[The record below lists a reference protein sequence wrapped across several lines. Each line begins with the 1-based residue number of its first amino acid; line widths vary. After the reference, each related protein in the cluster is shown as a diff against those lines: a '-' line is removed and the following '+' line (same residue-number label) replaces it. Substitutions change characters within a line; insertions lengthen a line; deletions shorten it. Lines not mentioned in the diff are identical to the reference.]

1 MYSVPLISGSAA
13 VNAFVNNLRALPNAA
28 EAVRSLYYPIIYE
41 LFGLSALV
49 IIPTVL
55 PNLIHVNRIFGVFG
69 TIVEQVPDGIVL
81 ALKYM
86 EQNLSELPPFPPSIF
101 HKTSNLR
108 SLVLWGGKVSDGEV
122 PAGALDKLEVLYLW
136 NCDASLLRVLR
147 TTRYVVLSLHT

>member
-1 MYSVPLISGSAA
+1 MYSVPLIPGSAA

-49 IIPTVL
+49 TIPTVL

-69 TIVEQVPDGIVL
+69 TIVEQVSDGIVL
-81 ALKYM
+81 PLKYM
-86 EQNLSELPPFPPSIF
+86 EQSLSESPPFPPSIF
-101 HKTSNLR
+101 LKISSLC
-108 SLVLWGGKVSDGEV
+108 SLVLWGGKVFDGEI

-147 TTRYVVLSLHT
+147 TTRYVSLSLHT